1 MTRSLLLFS
10 GLLLLLTIKGDGHF
24 PLPSRTPELGF
35 QVWVLALTSLFG
47 AGLVCLVQRTR
58 AHGVG
63 ESPPLRTAA
72 AIAAAF
78 MLLDGGVL
86 LLEAQRYA
94 SFGYAWRP
102 VAAILIC
109 LLPASASV
117 WFAMRTRPVNPA
129 ALLAL
134 AAVAHGALCLYACA
148 YFPLAAGRSDM
159 VPLLLQGGRQLLA
172 GHDPYTLYSLTPG
185 SAIHLTYLPGLL
197 FAYLPAALMRL
208 DPRIVEL
215 VYTITAA
222 RLLHLGAGSGAA
234 AFLSPF
240 LVSPY
245 LVYRHDAYLAPFWLL
260 LVISWAV
267 LSRARPAAIAVTCG
281 ILAVTSQLLV
291 IPALAMAVFGFKR
304 NGRSA
309 MLRGLLPVAAAC
321 SAMLGFFIL
330 PDVAAFFSGTVGH
343 WHDALNI
350 ESLGITYWLLFAL
363 SPAFVHTL
371 QAVVVIALL
380 SIPRPRLDTGEMA
393 NHGLPGVWPPPPVR
407 WLPRIDPDDPRS
419 VFAAASLALFAFA
432 ALNTVIWTYFYL
444 PVLFLAMLSQ
454 LDRASIR
461 SQVRHV
467 AGDRS
472 RADEPH
478 PAPPAPRFG
487 PNPRPARDGGAPVPP
502 ASPDRGSGDRSRRAN
517 GPRSSCRPG
526 AHR

>member
-10 GLLLLLTIKGDGHF
+10 GLLLLLAIKGDGHF
-24 PLPSRTPELGF
+24 PLPARTPEPVF
-35 QVWVLALTSLFG
+35 QVYVLALTLLFG
-47 AGLVCLVQRTR
+47 VGLVCLAQRTR
-58 AHGVG
+58 SHGVG
-63 ESPPLRTAA
+63 DSPPLRIAA

-78 MLLDGGVL
+78 LLLDCGVL
-86 LLEAQRYA
+86 MLEAHRYA

-109 LLPASASV
+109 SLPASACV
-117 WFAMRTRPVNPA
+117 WLAMRTRPVNPA
-129 ALLAL
+129 SLLAL

-159 VPLLLQGGRQLLA
+159 VPLLLQAGRKLLA
-172 GHDPYTLYSLTPG
+172 GHDPYTLYHLTPG

-208 DPRIVEL
+208 DPRIVGL

-222 RLLHLGAGSGAA
+222 RLLYLGAGSGAV

-260 LVISWAV
+260 LAISWVA
-267 LSRARPAAIAVTCG
+267 LSRARPAAIAVTCCV
-281 ILAVTSQLLV
+281 LAVTSQLLV
-291 IPALAMAVFGFKR
+291 IPALAMVVFGFKR

-321 SAMLGFFIL
+321 SATLGFFIL
-330 PDVAAFFSGTVGH
+330 LDVAGFFSGTVGH

-350 ESLGITYWLLFAL
+350 ESLGITYWLLFVL
-363 SPAFVHTL
+363 SPPFVHAL

-380 SIPRPRLDTGEMA
+380 SIPRPRRDTEEMA
-393 NHGLPGVWPPPPVR
+393 NHGLPGVWPPPPAR
-407 WLPRIDPDDPRS
+407 WLSRIDPDDPRS

-444 PVLFLAMLSQ
+444 PVVFLAMLSQ
-454 LDRASIR
+454 LDRTSIR
-461 SQVRHV
+461 GQAVDQGIARV
-467 AGDRS
+467 GKLPLDV
-472 RADEPH
+472 ADEPH
-478 PAPPAPRFG
+478 LSL
-487 PNPRPARDGGAPVPP
+487 N
-502 ASPDRGSGDRSRRAN
+502 
-517 GPRSSCRPG
+517 
-526 AHR
+526 